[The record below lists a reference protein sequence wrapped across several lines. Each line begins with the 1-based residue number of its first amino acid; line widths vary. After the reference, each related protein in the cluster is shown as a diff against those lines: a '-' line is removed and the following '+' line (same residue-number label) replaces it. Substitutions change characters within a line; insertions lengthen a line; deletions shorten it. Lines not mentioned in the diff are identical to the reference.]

1 MRYIV
6 VTDLDGTL
14 LDHQT
19 YEFTPAVDAIQEL
32 GKHEIPIILNSSKTR
47 AEILEIRSELNNQE
61 PFVCEN
67 GGVLCGIAPESNVL
81 ESASTLHIQYLG
93 TPRSQF
99 LSSLNALKAKL
110 HLKYQG
116 FADASVDEV
125 VQWTGLHASDA
136 QKAMT
141 REATEPLFWQD
152 TELALDKF
160 RQELKALKLQCV
172 RGGRFHHV
180 MGNFHKASCFA
191 KLKAYYSRHWSTEL
205 QIIALGDSQ
214 NDLPMLEQA
223 EHAIVIPAK
232 HGSKIKPNNKSIF
245 FASRPG
251 PYGWQEG
258 IDFFFKNIFEM

>member
-19 YEFTPAVDAIQEL
+19 YEFTPASAAIKQL
-32 GKHEIPIILNSSKTR
+32 AKHEIPIILNSSKTR
-47 AEILEIRSELNNQE
+47 AEILAIRSELNNQE

-67 GGVLCGIAPESNVL
+67 GGLLCGIAPEINDQ
-81 ESASTLHIQYLG
+81 ESTAKEHIQYLG

-99 LSSLNALKAKL
+99 LASLDNIKKKL
-110 HLKYQG
+110 HLDYQG
-116 FADASVDEV
+116 FAEASVDDV
-125 VQWTGLHASDA
+125 VQWTGLTASDA
-136 QKAMT
+136 EKAMT
-141 REATEPLFWQD
+141 REATEPLLWQD
-152 TELALDKF
+152 TELALEKF
-160 RQELKALKLQCV
+160 RQELKTLELQCV
-172 RGGRFHHV
+172 KGGRFHHV

-191 KLKAYYSRHWSTEL
+191 KLKTYYARHWLTEF

-223 EHAIVIPAK
+223 DHAIVIPAK
-232 HGSKIKPNNKSIF
+232 HGVTLKPNNKSTF
-245 FASRPG
+245 FASQAG

-258 IDFFFKNIFEM
+258 IEYFF